1 MQILAV
7 PIPFRSDLEPF
18 LREFVTSH
26 RGLRLGKMFG
36 LPAGYVGR
44 RLFACLIEEGIIVR
58 LPPEVA
64 RKQISTRRGRPFSP
78 RKKTNGAWVMYTPR
92 DVVAA
97 RRLAPVLEVAVR
109 DVAER
114 QVEEM
119 TGVKVRTRR

>member
-1 MQILAV
+1 MTILAV

-18 LREFVTSH
+18 LREFITSH

-44 RLFACLIEEGIIVR
+44 RLFACLIEDGVIVR
-58 LPPEVA
+58 LPIEVA
-64 RKQISTRRGRPFSP
+64 RKEISTRRGRPFSP
-78 RKKTNGAWVMYTPR
+78 RKKTTGSWVMYTPR
-92 DVVAA
+92 DAVAA

-119 TGVKVRTRR
+119 TGVKLRTRR